1 MRDFKAYGASP
12 WHLAGHLALLALTAY
27 VLARLMDARAFANIL
42 VWFVGA
48 ALLHDFVLAPAYLAV
63 DRVVTRAP
71 RLVNF
76 VRVPLLVSGLL
87 LLVWFP
93 LILALSSGGFE
104 RVAGI
109 PVEGYATRWLGV
121 SAGLF
126 VLSGLA
132 FMGRAA
138 ARRRRG
144 GR

>member
-1 MRDFKAYGASP
+1 MRKAYGASP
-12 WHLAGHLALLALTAY
+12 AHLAGHLALLALAAY
-27 VLARLMDARAFANIL
+27 VFLLLLDARAFANIL

-63 DRVVTRAP
+63 DRLLTRAP

-76 VRVPLLVSGLL
+76 VRIPLLVSGLL

-109 PVEGYATRWLGV
+109 PVEGYAERWLGL
-121 SAGLF
+121 SAALF
-126 VLSGLA
+126 AVSGLA
-132 FMGRAA
+132 LMGRSA

>member
-1 MRDFKAYGASP
+1 MRKAYGSSP
-12 WHLAGHLALLALTAY
+12 AHLAGHLVLFALAAY
-27 VLARLMDARAFANIL
+27 VFAQLLDVRAFANIL

-48 ALLHDFVLAPAYLAV
+48 ALLHDFVLAPGYLAA
-63 DRVVTRAP
+63 DRVLARAP

-76 VRVPLLVSGLL
+76 VRVPLLLSGLL
-87 LLVWFP
+87 ALVWFP
-93 LILALSSGGFE
+93 LILGLSSGAYE

-121 SAGLF
+121 SAALF
-126 VLSGLA
+126 ALSALA

-138 ARRRRG
+138 ARRRHG